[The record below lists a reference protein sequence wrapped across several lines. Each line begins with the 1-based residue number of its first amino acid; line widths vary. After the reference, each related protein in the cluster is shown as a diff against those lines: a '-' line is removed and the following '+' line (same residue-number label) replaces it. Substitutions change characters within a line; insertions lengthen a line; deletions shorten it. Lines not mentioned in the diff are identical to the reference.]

1 MKAKVGGVGGGPVP
15 RPARGGGTAPVEH
28 PQLVVHGVSGYLQ
41 NRNTKSQANKVLY
54 KKKLFISHII
64 KSFWDAIAKYLK
76 KRGNLLSHFRDIDE

>member
-41 NRNTKSQANKVLY
+41 NRNTNRKLIKFY
-54 KKKLFISHII
+54 KILLLISHII
-64 KSFWDAIAKYLK
+64 KSFWDGIAK
-76 KRGNLLSHFRDIDE
+76 